1 MDILIR
7 DAKDKRERLLIEIEV
22 LEKEIQDTN
31 LKEAIGKNYNILR
44 DVLQKHQEYIKE
56 KKMHKLRHDANDYVK
71 GRVGGFWETRAAPV
85 DYRQEKQKN
94 AKVSDWV
101 FLGFSLL

>member
-1 MDILIR
+1 MR
-7 DAKDKRERLLIEIEV
+7 RERGCEPGEGRRQLHGGNRGKRNGKQGQGGDCEGCARTESQEEGSDQV
-22 LEKEIQDTN
+22 GGFWETPTAPVDYRHEKQ
-31 LKEAIGKNYNILR
+31 KNA
-44 DVLQKHQEYIKE
+44 K
-56 KKMHKLRHDANDYVK
+56 
-71 GRVGGFWETRAAPV
+71 VGGFWETRAAPV